1 MSNRLRLVP
10 RHTELRSPSVAEK
23 HVQSPCETA
32 NESSVPGSTTHRSLV
47 CIVALIQNLAQIESA
62 YGTASALTVRD
73 VVYERARDFCSHGSG
88 TVTRS
93 GEQLIFL
100 IDRAVGEPVANAH
113 VLRSDDSIVEAVVAA
128 LGDAPM
134 LTSTGLIRAAISAS
148 AWTCDG
154 TSFDPE
160 QKASMEMRVGSRKWR
175 AHYARDME
183 IAEDL
188 LGAMERDELCFRYEK
203 VCSTTDA
210 DSVGYWEAL
219 LCRTENGVPV
229 SVGKAIPALERLGL
243 VSRLDRWV
251 VTTVIETLR
260 TWPDISLG
268 CNVSILSA
276 TCDGWW
282 STVAETLAMEP
293 QVAARLVIE
302 LNESVPLTDIDTVK
316 DFVLALQKL
325 GCRVALD
332 DIGAGYSSVRGVM
345 ELGVDIAK
353 VDGGYLRQARSN
365 GSARVHLG
373 ALIRLSGECC
383 SHVVVEGVE
392 DEEDLELSQACGA
405 HWVQGYLFKPI
416 FAPGLA

>member
-1 MSNRLRLVP
+1 
-10 RHTELRSPSVAEK
+10 
-23 HVQSPCETA
+23 
-32 NESSVPGSTTHRSLV
+32 V
-47 CIVALIQNLAQIESA
+47 CIVASIRNLAQIESA
-62 YGTASALTVRD
+62 YGTATALTVRH
-73 VVYERARDFCSHGSG
+73 VVYERARDFCSHESG

-93 GEQLIFL
+93 GEQLVFL
-100 IDRAVGEPVANAH
+100 IDHAVRKPVVNAY
-113 VLRSDDSIVEAVVAA
+113 VVPSDYRIAEAVVAA

-134 LTSTGLIRAAISAS
+134 LTSKGPIRAAISAS
-148 AWTCDG
+148 APSCDG

-160 QKASMEMRVGSRKWR
+160 QEASIEVRIGTRKWR
-175 AHYARDME
+175 ARYARDME
-183 IAEDL
+183 IAEEM
-188 LGAMERDELCFRYEK
+188 LGAMERGELCFRYEK
-203 VCSTTDA
+203 VCSTTDTGI
-210 DSVGYWEAL
+210 VGYWEAL

-229 SVGKAIPALERLGL
+229 SVGKWIPALERLGL

-282 STVAETLAMEP
+282 STVTETLATEP

-302 LNESVPLTDIDTVK
+302 LTESAPLTDIDTVK
-316 DFVLALQKL
+316 DFVQVLQQL

-332 DIGAGYSSVRGVM
+332 DIGGGYSSVRSIM
-345 ELGVDIAK
+345 ELGADIAK
-353 VDGGYLRQARSN
+353 IDGGHLRQARSN
-365 GSARVHLG
+365 GSSRVHLS
-373 ALIRLSGECC
+373 ALILLSRACC

-392 DEEDLELSQACGA
+392 DGEDLELSHACGA
-405 HWVQGYLFKPI
+405 HWVQGYLFGPI